1 MSLRKLSIIL
11 SIVLLIFI
19 SSINTASAFEV
30 PNSNS
35 YSSEFSKKLDYLDN
49 SMYILIK
56 SISADK
62 FDTNDVNKQIS
73 FLNSLITD
81 ITNKSYDLPKEQR
94 DIAAALQAISSFY
107 KLAVIK
113 AENYVNSKNS
123 DDLISAIS
131 TFSIG
136 YTSSINL
143 RNLVFGAGK

>member
-1 MSLRKLSIIL
+1 MSLKKLSILL

-19 SSINTASAFEV
+19 SSVNTTSAFEV
-30 PNSNS
+30 PNYN
-35 YSSEFSKKLDYLDN
+35 SSEFAKKLDYLDN
-49 SMYILIK
+49 NMYILIK

-62 FDTNDVNKQIS
+62 FDTNDVNKQIT

-81 ITNKSYDLPKEQR
+81 ISNKSYDLPKEER

-113 AENYVNSKNS
+113 AEDYVNLKNS

-136 YTSSINL
+136 YTSSLNL